1 MKLLRLP
8 TAKVQLGV
16 PLPWNVRDANSKL
29 LLSKG
34 HIVTSQSQLDTLL
47 ERGAF
52 VDLEEAKAAER
63 LLVSTVDTSV
73 TKRPPNLFGIW
84 DQLPNEMRK
93 LTESWR
99 DATDIAASV
108 ITFVQSI
115 VSLVDQDVDIAL
127 YHTVRQ
133 ENADLYFY
141 GYSHS
146 IHTAV
151 LCLLMARK
159 LAWSEQRTRS
169 LMCAALTMNLS
180 ILTLQGQLA
189 KQETPLRDS
198 QRELIRKHPQ
208 ETYDW
213 LVKAQVSDPE
223 WLAAVAQHHER
234 SDGSGYCQGITNIAD
249 IAVALRVTDVFMAK
263 ISRRTMRSAMGIK
276 DAAKQLYTE
285 DHGGPMSTAI
295 IKEFGIFPPGE
306 VVKLASG
313 EIAIVM
319 RRTASAKCPI
329 VATIADAAGRAVTR
343 SVQRDTAQPEH
354 AIVGS
359 TSAPTDIARLPP
371 ERIYGYAQVSSQR
384 DAQPTT

>member
-1 MKLLRLP
+1 
-8 TAKVQLGV
+8 
-16 PLPWNVRDANSKL
+16 
-29 LLSKG
+29 
-34 HIVTSQSQLDTLL
+34 
-47 ERGAF
+47 
-52 VDLEEAKAAER
+52 
-63 LLVSTVDTSV
+63 
-73 TKRPPNLFGIW
+73 
-84 DQLPNEMRK
+84 
-93 LTESWR
+93 
-99 DATDIAASV
+99 
-108 ITFVQSI
+108 
-115 VSLVDQDVDIAL
+115 
-127 YHTVRQ
+127 
-133 ENADLYFY
+133 
-141 GYSHS
+141 
-146 IHTAV
+146 
-151 LCLLMARK
+151 
-159 LAWSEQRTRS
+159 
-169 LMCAALTMNLS
+169 MCAALTMNLS

>member
-8 TAKVQLGV
+8 TAKVHLGE
-16 PLPWNVRDANSKL
+16 PLPWNVRDANSHL

-34 HIVTSQSQLDTLL
+34 QIISSQSQLDSLL

-52 VDLEEAKAAER
+52 VDVEDARAAER
-63 LLVSTVDTSV
+63 LLVTTNDNSV
-73 TKRPPNLFGIW
+73 TRRAPNLFGVW
-84 DQLPNEMRK
+84 DQLPNELRK
-93 LTESWR
+93 LTDGLRDST
-99 DATDIAASV
+99 DATARIK
-108 ITFVQSI
+108 TFAQATMA
-115 VSLVDQDVDIAL
+115 LVDQDVDIAL

-141 GYSHS
+141 GYSHA

-159 LAWSEQRTRS
+159 LAWTGQRTLS
-169 LMCAALTMNLS
+169 LVCAALTMNMS

-189 KQETPLRDS
+189 KQEFPIRES
-198 QRELIRKHPQ
+198 QRDLIRLHPR
-208 ETYDW
+208 EAHDW
-213 LVKAQVSDPE
+213 LQRAGIDDAD
-223 WLAAVAQHHER
+223 WLTAVAQHHER
-234 SDGSGYCQGITNIAD
+234 SDGSGYDKGLTDIAD

-306 VVKLASG
+306 VVRLACG
-313 EIAIVM
+313 EIGVVM
-319 RRTASAKCPI
+319 RRTASAKCPL
-329 VATIADAAGRAVTR
+329 VATITDSAGHPVSRTQ
-343 SVQRDTAQPEH
+343 QRDTTRAEYAVVSSVTPP
-354 AIVGS
+354 S
-359 TSAPTDIARLPP
+359 DIARLPP
-371 ERIYGYAQVSSQR
+371 ERIYGYAAVAS
-384 DAQPTT
+384 AA